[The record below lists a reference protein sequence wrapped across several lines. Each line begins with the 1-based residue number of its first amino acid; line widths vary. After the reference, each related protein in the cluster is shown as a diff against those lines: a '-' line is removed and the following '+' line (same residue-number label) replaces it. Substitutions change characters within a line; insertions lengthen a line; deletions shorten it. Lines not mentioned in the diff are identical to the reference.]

1 MKRVLC
7 VLLVIIMAV
16 TLFCAC
22 EITYAEGGPQLMDTT
37 LTYEYAYVALPNG
50 ETVEGKPTSWIDY
63 ENSDTIQIVINGKTY
78 LTHYTNVVLVS
89 E

>member
-7 VLLVIIMAV
+7 VLLALLLVIA
-16 TLFCAC
+16 TLCAC
-22 EITYAEGGPQLMDTT
+22 TPIEGGRQIGD
-37 LTYEYAYVALPNG
+37 LTYTFEYAYVALPNG

>member
-7 VLLVIIMAV
+7 VLLALLLVIA
-16 TLFCAC
+16 TLCAC
-22 EITYAEGGPQLMDTT
+22 APVEGGRQVGD
-37 LTYEYAYVALPNG
+37 LTYTFEYAYVALPNG

-63 ENSDTIQIVINGKTY
+63 ENSDTIQVVINGKTY

>member
-7 VLLVIIMAV
+7 VLLALLLVIA
-16 TLFCAC
+16 TLCAC
-22 EITYAEGGPQLMDTT
+22 APIEGGRQVGD
-37 LTYEYAYVALPNG
+37 LTYTFEYAYVALPNG

-63 ENSDTIQIVINGKTY
+63 ENSDTIQVVIDGKTY

>member
-1 MKRVLC
+1 MKKLLC
-7 VLLVIIMAV
+7 LLLVIIMAV

-22 EITYAEGGPQLMDTT
+22 DITYAEGGPQMMDLTY
-37 LTYEYAYVALPNG
+37 TYEYAYVALPNG
-50 ETVEGKPTSWIDY
+50 ECVEGKPTSWIDY

>member
-7 VLLVIIMAV
+7 VLLALLLVIA
-16 TLFCAC
+16 TLCAC
-22 EITYAEGGPQLMDTT
+22 APIEGGRQIGD
-37 LTYEYAYVALPNG
+37 LTYTFEYAYVALPNG